1 MRKLHIILIFLLL
14 SAVLRSQDVKVT
26 TAFDTTRILIGD
38 QINFTV
44 TVEQPSNMSLKIQ
57 GFKDTLIKNIE
68 IIKGP
73 FIDSAKAG
81 DGKVKIISKY
91 LITSFDS
98 GYYQVNPVYAETAT
112 ANGLKRFY
120 SDYARLEVTKY
131 RISPADSTAKIY
143 DIVGPY
149 KAPVTFDE
157 ILPWI
162 LLLLIVAAIV
172 WFLVRYFRN
181 RKKDIV
187 EETAVVNPDPAHVIA
202 FRELEKLR
210 AEELWQKGQVKY
222 YYTRLTEILRQYL
235 ENRYR
240 VYSLEMTTS
249 ETLDELLRTGFKKDE
264 LFSLLRDV
272 LTAADLVKFAKYVP
286 GNDEHELNY
295 QNSWKFVDATK
306 KEESMLAANG
316 LNDESLKE
324 ESK

>member
-1 MRKLHIILIFLLL
+1 
-14 SAVLRSQDVKVT
+14 
-26 TAFDTTRILIGD
+26 D

-44 TVEQPSNMSLKIQ
+44 TVEQPANMSLRIQ

-68 IIKGP
+68 IIRGP
-73 FIDSAKAG
+73 RIDSAKIG
-81 DGKVKIISKY
+81 SDRVKIISKY

-98 GYYQVNPVYAETAT
+98 GYYQVKPVYAETAT
-112 ANGLKRFY
+112 ASGLKRFY
-120 SDYARLEVTKY
+120 SDYARLEVMKY
-131 RISPADSTAKIY
+131 SISPADSTARIY

-149 KAPVTFDE
+149 KAPVTFNE

-162 LLLLIVAAIV
+162 LLLLIVAAIA
-172 WFLVRYFRN
+172 WFVVRYFRN
-181 RKKDIV
+181 RKKAPV
-187 EETAVVNPDPAHVIA
+187 EETVFVNPDPAHVIA
-202 FRELEKLR
+202 FRELEKLK
-210 AEELWQKGQVKY
+210 AEELWQKGQVKN

-249 ETLDELLRTGFKKDE
+249 ETLNELLKTGFKKDE
-264 LFSLLRDV
+264 LFSLLRNV

-286 GNDEHELNY
+286 DAEEHELNY

-306 KEESMLAANG
+306 PEEIRPVQSNQNNNG
-316 LNDESLKE
+316 VKE